1 MAADADKNDVLSA
14 DIMWS
19 AEASTRDRLIA
30 AALTEFNDRGFHG
43 TDTNRIARAAGFA
56 PQTFYRHFQDK
67 TDIFLAAHDACMR
80 AEYRAIDAVAE
91 AGGDDYDLAIADIII
106 AHHGAW
112 RRFYKAMKLL
122 SESDERIRARRVE
135 ALEWKLKRIRPLPG
149 NQGRPDAEMI
159 ADLFAIERLCDAVI
173 DGEFTGAGV
182 DVEAQRRLVADAI
195 GRACGGGLG
204 GGAQG

>member
-1 MAADADKNDVLSA
+1 MAGAADKNDVLSA
-14 DIMWS
+14 DILWS

-30 AALTEFNDRGFHG
+30 AALTEFNDKGWLG

-56 PQTFYRHFQDK
+56 PQTFYRHFKDK

-91 AGGDDYDLAIADIII
+91 ARRDDYDLAIADIII
-106 AHHGAW
+106 GHHGAW

-122 SESDERIRARRVE
+122 SESDQRIHARRVE
-135 ALEWKLKRIRPLPG
+135 SLGWKLKRVRHLPG
-149 NQGRPDAEMI
+149 NEGRSEAELI

-173 DGEFTGAGV
+173 DGEFEGAGV
-182 DVEAQRRLVADAI
+182 SAEAARGLVAAAVAK
-195 GRACGGGLG
+195 ACGGRL
-204 GGAQG
+204 